1 MPERKHLSGKSLV
14 LGKKSLSGWAEKAQR
29 VGAHLVDGE
38 NRTISYIKL
47 RWRLTGTISYEA
59 ELQLRN
65 HGKSDGVPVCCM
77 KSGYASGF
85 ATTLVGRTILFREVE
100 CMGCGHPRCHVIGK
114 TVELWG
120 GNAAEELK
128 LMQPDR
134 VADRLIAL
142 QEQVSIL
149 RHSLGNEIDIGFMI
163 GARHACSRAR
173 QVSSAV
179 GTCADPTRGS
189 LSVDGRAISLLSGV
203 GGVAP
208 ACAFA
213 GAFAKARVQAS
224 SGAAMRGITVPF
236 GLPTAGRAGAGQVPP
251 SNP

>member
-1 MPERKHLSGKSLV
+1 MGREGTAC
-14 LGKKSLSGWAEKAQR
+14 GG
-29 VGAHLVDGE
+29 HLVDGE
-38 NRTISYIKL
+38 NRTISYIKV

-173 QVSSAV
+173 QMSSAV

-189 LSVDGRAISLLSGV
+189 VSVDGRAISLLSGV
-203 GGVAP
+203 GGVRSPRQGYKQA
-208 ACAFA
+208 AVRLC
-213 GAFAKARVQAS
+213 GALWCRLVCRQQNA
-224 SGAAMRGITVPF
+224 
-236 GLPTAGRAGAGQVPP
+236 QVPDKCRRQT
-251 SNP
+251 SNKTLRLHFGVFGIFQGVPCTAK